1 MGVVV
6 DSSIF
11 IAAERGRFD
20 WAGFHGQIGAERLF
34 LTAVTLAKLLH
45 GAERADTPERRAA
58 RRKFV
63 ADVEARYPLLAF
75 GRAEAEEYAKLSA
88 ELALRGEPIGTHDL
102 MIAAIAR
109 RHGHRVA
116 TLNAADFRRVP
127 NLAIADA
134 GPFRLTAK
142 QGKKPTD

>member
-20 WAGFHGQIGAERLF
+20 WAAFHRQIGNEPLF
-34 LTAVTLAKLLH
+34 ITVMTLAELLH
-45 GAERADTPERRAA
+45 GVERADTPERCAA

-63 ADVEARYPLLAF
+63 ADVEARYPLLEF
-75 GRAEAEEYAKLSA
+75 GRGEAEEYAKLWA
-88 ELALRGEPIGTHDL
+88 ELATRGELIGTHDQI
-102 MIAAIAR
+102 IAAIAR

-116 TLNAADFRRVP
+116 TLNGADFRRVP
-127 NLAIADA
+127 NLVIADA
-134 GPFRLTAK
+134 EPFRLAAR
-142 QGKKPTD
+142 

>member
-20 WAGFHGQIGAERLF
+20 WAGFHGQIGAEPLF
-34 LTAVTLAKLLH
+34 LTVGTL
-45 GAERADTPERRAA
+45 AERADTPERRAA

-75 GRAEAEEYAKLSA
+75 GREEAEEYAKLWA
-88 ELALRGEPIGTHDL
+88 ELATRGELIGTHDQI
-102 MIAAIAR
+102 IAAIAR

-116 TLNAADFRRVP
+116 TLNGADFRRVP
-127 NLAIADA
+127 NLVVADA
-134 GPFRLTAK
+134 EPFRLAAR
-142 QGKKPTD
+142 